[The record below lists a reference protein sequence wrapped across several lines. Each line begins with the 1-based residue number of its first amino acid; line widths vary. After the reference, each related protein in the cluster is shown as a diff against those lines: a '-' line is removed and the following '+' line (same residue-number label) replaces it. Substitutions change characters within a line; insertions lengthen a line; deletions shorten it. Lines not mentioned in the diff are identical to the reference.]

1 MLRRRR
7 SNGAATRAESAV
19 KPSRLAIATELA
31 GFRNPVDGRDGTTS
45 ASASHAATSTPIFQ
59 TATFDCSEQTEYD
72 YTRSGNPTRDALQE
86 LCRRVEHASAAF
98 AFTSGMAALAATLRL
113 LRPGDTVLASQDIY
127 GGTHRLLRH
136 AATRSGLTVRHV
148 VTWDLAAVEAALDA
162 APQTRMVYIESPT
175 NPMARVSDIRAIAA
189 LCTARGA
196 LLCVD
201 NSVMSPVLSTPL
213 DLGADIVAHSATK

>member
-1 MLRRRR
+1 M
-7 SNGAATRAESAV
+7 
-19 KPSRLAIATELA
+19 
-31 GFRNPVDGRDGTTS
+31 
-45 ASASHAATSTPIFQ
+45 
-59 TATFDCSEQTEYD
+59 
-72 YTRSGNPTRDALQE
+72 
-86 LCRRVEHASAAF
+86 EHASAAF

-175 NPMARVSDIRAIAA
+175 NPMARVSRHSRD
-189 LCTARGA
+189 RGA
-196 LLCVD
+196 VHGARCC
-201 NSVMSPVLSTPL
+201 SVWTILSCRQCSPHHWTS
-213 DLGADIVAHSATK
+213 GADIVVHSATKYLSGHADTTAGVVCVRDEQLAHQIGFVQNAEGCGLAPFDSWLVLRGMKTMVLRAGAAQANAVER